1 MVMFFSLRYSKMV
14 IFVLSATF
22 CVTEIS
28 LVEEIELIVNC
39 YVSFLNFHQNTESTA
54 ILYI

>member
-1 MVMFFSLRYSKMV
+1 MV
-14 IFVLSATF
+14 IFILSATF
-22 CVTEIS
+22 YVTEIS

-39 YVSFLNFHQNTESTA
+39 YVSFLNFDQNTESTA